1 MEDTFIELVLPKKPT
16 PLETM
21 RKPLLVLVTVL
32 LAVAGFFI
40 HPFFIIGLLVMIFVD
55 SVVFPR
61 FNVEYEYS
69 YVNGELDIAAIYSKS
84 SRKELAQIDLT
95 DAECIAPLGS
105 HELDAYGDTFKTVD
119 YSVRQE
125 SVRPFVAVKGGETKQ
140 KILVQLNDPMLSD
153 LRTRM
158 PRKVHPES

>member
-40 HPFFIIGLLVMIFVD
+40 HPFFIIGLLVMIIVD

-84 SRKELAQIDLT
+84 CR
-95 DAECIAPLGS
+95 
-105 HELDAYGDTFKTVD
+105 
-119 YSVRQE
+119 
-125 SVRPFVAVKGGETKQ
+125 
-140 KILVQLNDPMLSD
+140 
-153 LRTRM
+153 
-158 PRKVHPES
+158 